1 MTQSSANL
9 NISPQEINL
18 DYDAIV
24 IGAGVAGIYQL
35 YKLRN
40 LGMSVRV
47 FEAGTGV
54 GGTWYWNRYPGARF
68 DSESYSY
75 GYSFSQELLDEWDWS
90 EHFAS
95 QPEILTYL
103 QHVVAKFDL
112 IKDIQ
117 FSSDVQSAIYSD
129 ATRSWEI
136 QLQDGSR
143 FTSRFL
149 ITGIGL
155 LSQPTLPRIAGIDTF
170 KGQSFHT
177 SRWPHEPVTYAGKR
191 VAVIGTGA
199 TGVQTIQ
206 EVCKDVGHLTVFQ
219 RRPNWCAPLHNA
231 KIGPREMKDIRASY
245 TEIFETCNQTAAG
258 FLHTADERST
268 FEVAEKDRY
277 EFWETLYASK
287 GFGIWQGNFKDVLTD
302 PKANKAMSDFI
313 ANKIRE
319 RVIDPVTAEKL
330 IPKDHGFGTRRVP
343 LETKY
348 FESYNQE
355 NVELIDISSTPIERI
370 TPTGI
375 QTTSKVFEV
384 DLIIYATGFNAI
396 LGSYDRINIVGAN
409 GRILKDQWKNELSTF
424 LGLQVNNFP
433 NLFMIMGPHAL
444 LGNNPRSIEYN
455 VEWITNLLKYMVKQK
470 FTRAEAT
477 PEAVASWYSYV
488 LDQGEGLLANQ
499 VDSWMTGINSNIQGR
514 QKRIIARY
522 SGSQYSYRKRCNEVA
537 ENNYRELNLS

>member
-75 GYSFSQELLDEWDWS
+75 GYSFSQELLDEWNWS

-258 FLHTADERST
+258 FLHTADERLT
-268 FEVAEKDRY
+268 FEVTEKDRY
-277 EFWETLYASK
+277 EFWENLYASK
-287 GFGIWQGNFKDVLTD
+287 GFGIWQGNFKDVLSD

-313 ANKIRE
+313 ADKIRS
-319 RVIDPVTAEKL
+319 RVDDPNTAEKL

-343 LETKY
+343 LETQY
-348 FESYNQE
+348 YESYNRD
-355 NVELIDISSTPIERI
+355 NVELIDIIETPIEKI
-370 TPTGI
+370 TPEGI
-375 QTTSKVFEV
+375 VTTDREFEF
-384 DLIIYATGFNAI
+384 DIIIYATGFNAI
-396 LGSYDRINIVGAN
+396 LGSYDRINIVGVD
-409 GRILKDQWKNELSTF
+409 GRKLKEQWSEELSTF
-424 LGLQVNNFP
+424 LGIQINNFP
-433 NLFMIMGPHAL
+433 NLFMILGPHAL
-444 LGNNPRSIEYN
+444 LGNNPRSIEFN
-455 VEWITNLLKYMVKQK
+455 VEWITDLIEHMEAGKL
-470 FTRAEAT
+470 TRAEAT
-477 PEAVASWYSYV
+477 NEAVAGWYRHV
-488 LDQGEGLLANQ
+488 LEEGEGLLANQ
-499 VDSWMTGINSNIQGR
+499 IDSWMTGVNSNLDGR
-514 QKRIIARY
+514 QKRIVARY
-522 SGSQYSYRKRCNEVA
+522 SGTQSTFRKRCREVA
-537 ENNYRELNLS
+537 ASGYAELNLM

>member
-155 LSQPTLPRIAGIDTF
+155 LSQPTLPRISGIDTF

-231 KIGPREMKDIRASY
+231 KIEPREMKDIRDSY

-268 FEVAEKDRY
+268 FEVTEKDRY
-277 EFWETLYASK
+277 EFWENLYASK
-287 GFGIWQGNFKDVLTD
+287 GFGIWQGNFKDVLSD

-313 ANKIRE
+313 ADKIRS
-319 RVIDPVTAEKL
+319 RVDDPNTAEKL

-343 LETKY
+343 LETQY
-348 FESYNQE
+348 YESYNRD
-355 NVELIDISSTPIERI
+355 NVELIDIIETPIEKI
-370 TPTGI
+370 TPEGI
-375 QTTSKVFEV
+375 VTTDREFEF
-384 DLIIYATGFNAI
+384 DIIIYATGFNAI
-396 LGSYDRINIVGAN
+396 LGSYDRINIVGVD
-409 GRILKDQWKNELSTF
+409 GRKLKEQWSEELSTF
-424 LGLQVNNFP
+424 LGIQINNFP
-433 NLFMIMGPHAL
+433 NLFMILGPHAL
-444 LGNNPRSIEYN
+444 LGNNPRSIEFN
-455 VEWITNLLKYMVKQK
+455 VEWITDLIEHMEAGKL
-470 FTRAEAT
+470 TRAEAT
-477 PEAVASWYSYV
+477 NEAVAGWYRHV
-488 LDQGEGLLANQ
+488 LEEGEGLLANQ
-499 VDSWMTGINSNIQGR
+499 IDSWMTGVNSNLDGR
-514 QKRIIARY
+514 QKRIVARY
-522 SGSQYSYRKRCNEVA
+522 SGTQSTFRKRCREVA
-537 ENNYRELNLS
+537 ASGYAELNLM